1 MFDCVQCYV
10 VAQLTCTSETSIFT
24 VQTVVVTNSIVGTV
38 NESCLPAVAEQVIQK
53 NGTSSLAILGT
64 VEGSCTYKDNVILML
79 TLPDKLGR

>member
-1 MFDCVQCYV
+1 M
-10 VAQLTCTSETSIFT
+10 AA
-24 VQTVVVTNSIVGTV
+24 NSIVGTV